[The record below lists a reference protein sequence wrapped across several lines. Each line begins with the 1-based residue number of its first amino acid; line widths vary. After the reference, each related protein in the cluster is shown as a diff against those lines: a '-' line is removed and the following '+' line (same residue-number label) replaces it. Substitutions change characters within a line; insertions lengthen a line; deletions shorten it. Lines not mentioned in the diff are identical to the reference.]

1 MAKDAGEAS
10 PVVKEIEE
18 WFARVP
24 FETVREEFLA
34 ARAVPRWSGGTRRFG
49 PSARVRSFAS
59 SATGLA
65 RTRWPRFARNRL
77 DP

>member
-34 ARAVPRWSGGTRRFG
+34 APDFETAAHRVTELGYRLVRAAGTR
-49 PSARVRSFAS
+49 S
-59 SATGLA
+59 
-65 RTRWPRFARNRL
+65 
-77 DP
+77 